1 MKQCEHVITLVGS
14 ECFIFE
20 KTPTKIILFAG
31 RFSMFGSCTSEG
43 DLDIC
48 EVLNVYMVGI
58 FFFFFR
64 KKSVLVF
71 MAFKSCPGF

>member
-1 MKQCEHVITLVGS
+1 MKPCEHVITLVGS

-31 RFSMFGSCTSEG
+31 RFSMFGSRTSEG

-58 FFFFFR
+58 FFFFFQ
-64 KKSVLVF
+64 KKISF
-71 MAFKSCPGF
+71 GFYGF